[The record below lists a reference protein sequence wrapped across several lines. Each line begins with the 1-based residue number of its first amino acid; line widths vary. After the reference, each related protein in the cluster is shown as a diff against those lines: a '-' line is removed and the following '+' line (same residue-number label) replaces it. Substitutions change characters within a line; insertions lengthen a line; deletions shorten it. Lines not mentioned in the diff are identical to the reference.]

1 MNMELE
7 YTYWQGAGWL
17 VGYLN
22 DFPQHKTQGKT
33 IGELEEMLLDVYENI
48 QIEAKRKAE
57 RVLKTG
63 RIQIP
68 A

>member
-1 MNMELE
+1 MDME
-7 YTYWQGAGWL
+7 YTYWQGDGWL

-22 DFPQHKTQGKT
+22 DFPQYKTQGKT

-48 QIEAKRKAE
+48 QIKAKRKTE

-63 RIQIP
+63 KIQIP

>member
-1 MNMELE
+1 MELK
-7 YTYWQGAGWL
+7 YTYWQGDGWL

-33 IGELEEMLLDVYENI
+33 IQELEEMLLDVYENI
-48 QIEAKRKAE
+48 QIEAKNKTE